1 MTAVGEMILMKGNE
15 AIAEAAVR
23 AGCRFFA
30 GYPITPQNEIP
41 EYMSRRLWEVGGVFI
56 QAESEVS
63 AINMLYGASGAGAR
77 CMTSS
82 SSPGISLKQEG
93 ISYIAGAELPAVIV
107 NMTRGGPGLGGIQP
121 SQSDYFQATKG
132 GGHGDYRLIVLTPA
146 TIQEMVDLTQ
156 LAFDLAD
163 KYRNPVMI
171 LGDAV
176 LGQAMEPVEFRNKP
190 VEEIPPKP
198 WATTGWDGSRP
209 RNIINSLY
217 LQPEELEKHN
227 LKLQAKY
234 KEIEKNEKRWD
245 TVNLRDAEVALVSF
259 GTTARICRSAME
271 KARAEGIKAG
281 IIRPITAWPFP
292 DQPFEDALKL
302 GIKKFLV
309 VEMNYGQMLEDVK
322 LAVNGRGEVAFY
334 GRAGGMMP
342 TPAAILDELRKL
354 VGRGNR

>member
-1 MTAVGEMILMKGNE
+1 MADMILMKGNE

-41 EYMSRRLWEVGGVFI
+41 EYLSRRMFEVGGVFM

-63 AINMLYGASGAGAR
+63 AINMLYGASGTGVR

-93 ISYIAGAELPAVIV
+93 ISYMAGAELPGVIV

-121 SQSDYFQATKG
+121 SQADYFQSTKG
-132 GGHGDYRLIVLTPA
+132 GGHGDYRLIVLVPA
-146 TIQEMVDLTQ
+146 SIQEMVDMTE
-156 LAFDLAD
+156 LAFELAD
-163 KYRNPVMI
+163 KYRNPVLI

-176 LGQAMEPVEFRNKP
+176 LGQAMEPVEFHNAP
-190 VEEIPPKP
+190 VSELPPKP
-198 WATTGWDGSRP
+198 WATTGYDGSRP
-209 RNIINSLY
+209 RNIINSLF
-217 LQPEELEKHN
+217 LKPEECEQHN
-227 LKLQAKY
+227 LDLQAKY
-234 KEIEKNEKRWD
+234 HEIERTEKRWD
-245 TVNLRDAEVALVSF
+245 TSKMADAEVALVSF

-271 KARAEGIKAG
+271 KARAEGLKAG

-292 DQPFEDALKL
+292 EQPFEEALAR
-302 GIKKFLV
+302 GVKKFLV
-309 VEMNYGQMLEDVK
+309 VEMNHGQMLEDVK
-322 LAVNGRGEVAFY
+322 LALKGRGEVAFY

-342 TPAAILDELRKL
+342 TPAAILDELHKL
-354 VGRGNR
+354 TGKGAR